1 MQFWEVIS
9 DEHGISPTGTYE
21 GDNAN
26 QLERIEV
33 YYNEASGEY
42 KPQNQKPQLLLDV
55 KLTSVIKTSPT
66 FSARKMLEMKLEII
80 YEAVPKM
87 QSRVKRLLFLHLL
100 SLSHQQ

>member
-1 MQFWEVIS
+1 MIS

-55 KLTSVIKTSPT
+55 KLTSVIKNSSI
-66 FSARKMLEMKLEII
+66 FSAWKMLEMKLEII

-100 SLSHQQ
+100 SLSHQQWFMAF